1 MRSILVASLF
11 LLTAACASS
20 PETQP
25 APVAAVAP
33 APVAAAAPAVAAP
46 QCYNGDLGNFQAV
59 GTVASVSGV
68 KVQCKLTSDG
78 KGASWNTAK

>member
-1 MRSILVASLF
+1 MRTILVASLF

-20 PETQP
+20 PETK
-25 APVAAVAP
+25 PVAATAP
-33 APVAAAAPAVAAP
+33 AAPVVAAPAAP
-46 QCYNGDLGNFQAV
+46 KAPECYNGDLGSFQAV
-59 GTVASVSGV
+59 GTVATVSGV